1 LDGELTVLIP
11 LEADG
16 AALAPL
22 AKGLGK
28 LEGEFLKWSFS
39 R

>member
-11 LEADG
+11 LEAGG
-16 AALAPL
+16 AALAPR
-22 AKGLGK
+22 AKGIGK
-28 LEGEFLKWSFS
+28 IEGEFLKWSFS